1 MVLLRL
7 PPAAL
12 LVMLPLNGEAVM
24 KQLRTKWL
32 IAVSLL
38 ALAGCDRF
46 QAPSQP
52 QGSVVAMALAYMQKN
67 DPDGYSHVKGLADPM
82 SDPEVEFYAGW
93 PKLKRRLAPVTVVD
107 NGCGVVTKSDDSL
120 RQYSGVIA
128 QMSAA
133 EADGY
138 IVKSANAGYARAQAA
153 VASLIDHDAMP
164 AGLKDDDQ
172 SALTWMT
179 KAANQG
185 DDEAQYQLGQYY
197 ESGRY
202 VDRDLAQTVTWYG
215 KAADGGNIRA
225 TVALAD
231 LYMDGNQVQPDTDR
245 ALDLYRKAAD
255 ADDEKAEVALGTAYY
270 DGKAVKK
277 DYTKAAK
284 YYEMATHHCD
294 HTAQFRLGFLY
305 QTGQGVGHDDAR
317 AADFYGQSARWQSSA
332 AYNLGLMYEKGQGV
346 PQDYAKAADNFKLG
360 VDRGDPS
367 SAGEL
372 AKLYDAGKGV
382 EKDATKAR
390 DLYCKANDR
399 FNCLRLKVFGG
410 GTKASD
416 EASAD

>member
-1 MVLLRL
+1 
-7 PPAAL
+7 
-12 LVMLPLNGEAVM
+12 M
-24 KQLRTKWL
+24 KQLRITL
-32 IAVSLL
+32 ALAASLL
-38 ALAGCDRF
+38 ALAACDRF

-52 QGSVVAMALAYMQKN
+52 QGSVAAMALAYMQKD
-67 DPDGYSHVKGLADPM
+67 DPDGYSHVKRLADPM
-82 SDPEVEFYAGW
+82 SDPEVQFYAGW
-93 PKLKRRLAPVTVVD
+93 PKLKHRLAPVAVVD
-107 NGCGVVTKSDDSL
+107 NGCGVVTKTDDSL
-120 RQYSGVIA
+120 KQYSGVVA

-138 IVKSANAGYARAQAA
+138 IVKSAYAGYARAQAA
-153 VASLIDHDAMP
+153 VASLIDHGAMP
-164 AGLKDDDQ
+164 QGLKTDDQ
-172 SALTWMT
+172 SALAWMT

-202 VDRDLAQTVTWYG
+202 ADRDLAQTVTWYG
-215 KAADGGNIRA
+215 KAADGGNLRA

-255 ADDEKAEVALGTAYY
+255 SDDEKAEVALGTAYY

-277 DYTKAAK
+277 DYAKAAK
-284 YYEMATHHCD
+284 YYDMATHHCD

-305 QTGQGVGHDDAR
+305 QTGQGVGHDDAK
-317 AADFYGQSARWQSSA
+317 AADLYGQSAKWQSSA

-360 VDRGDPS
+360 VDRGDRS

-372 AKLYDAGKGV
+372 AKLYDKGQGV
-382 EKDATKAR
+382 EKDTTKAR
-390 DLYCKANDR
+390 DLYCKANDQ

-410 GTKASD
+410 GAS
-416 EASAD
+416 ESASAG